1 VLTVREREIGAVH
14 GLVAWDVRSEELG
27 AAEMLFV
34 EAERLLAWDAAH
46 LARRTRREGR
56 RPAVKKFD
64 H

>member
-1 VLTVREREIGAVH
+1 
-14 GLVAWDVRSEELG
+14 LVAWDVRSEELG